1 MNQYHQYQ
9 GMRWFKCDLQVHTPE
24 DGKHWDPDDPLRL
37 PNPRRPKKEGKPD
50 ESDIQEKA
58 RCFLRRCYDLKL
70 EAIAITDHNFSAY
83 KDNRDRFL
91 THLIEQNQ
99 TVAHE
104 IGREPLWIFPGFEID
119 IGYHLLCLFEPVT
132 QGRRLDGISDILTK
146 MGLPPDQRF
155 QDGSPRLLR
164 HEGQNVSLRTV
175 LKIVQDE
182 YGGIV
187 IAPHAFSDKGIVNNP
202 ANKEDYK
209 NENLLCVE
217 VTRYPLEV
225 PEKPILMGEN
235 QIWRRANRQPAY
247 IKSSDGKSTLREV
260 TGNPKP
266 NALGYRFSWI
276 KMSKPSIE
284 GLRQAFL
291 DNESRIRLQETSP
304 DHDHPHGRIVSFEV
318 AAVAFLENQ
327 KIIFSPN
334 LNCVIGGRGT
344 GKSTILEYVRTAVR
358 LEDDYL
364 AKLEVERIR
373 RTLQPSSILTL
384 EWRSADDVIDRFE
397 FRPGLVKAQV
407 IGREVT
413 DPATVFK
420 NLDIQL
426 FSQRQTSSLAQLD
439 DHGQPSFLLPLID
452 RLCGE
457 KLLRLKESEELLIAR
472 ISQVLALQRLQQR
485 IEQEQRK
492 LEQELTELTRQWN
505 ARLAVQEE
513 SERHRHAQD
522 ADRYL
527 KRLQEN
533 AERLHHQWSGLL
545 DDLIQTHSPI
555 GSVLKNWPTRE
566 YFEHLDNDVEKAKIQ
581 FAQEVRDA
589 LDRYSA
595 RVRQLTD
602 KSREWPVVQ
611 QEIRHV
617 EQAFIEACAR
627 HGLQPNEVERLREID
642 AQRRSKSAEV
652 EQKKAESE
660 RVHKEVKDL
669 EKMLEELYGLW
680 RLQWQTRKKHIEELL
695 ASEGIRQVPYNDGK
709 TADAKRPFIEA
720 VIKYSADSGDFVSH
734 WNRLAPDRRTQLGR
748 QWDDLGLEV
757 FKLFLSQAEQIPSP
771 WVLLESWFNDSKV
784 IPQSMMSYVQDIK
797 KHLQSTQSD
806 LWDRISLTRVKDSVD
821 LILYRGDGT
830 VAGSLQNRSLSDG
843 QRNTA
848 VLSLLL
854 AKGTGP
860 VFIDQP
866 ENELDSDF
874 IFKEL
879 VPLLRHIKE
888 RRQIILTTHNANLPV
903 NGDAELVYALE
914 AKDGHGKKR
923 TQGGLDCEEVKQA
936 ILDVMEGS
944 EEAFRKR
951 REKYHF

>member
-1 MNQYHQYQ
+1 MNHQYQ

-24 DGKHWDPDDPLRL
+24 DSKHWDPSDPLRL
-37 PNPRRPKKEGKPD
+37 PNPRRPKKESKPD

-70 EAIAITDHNFSAY
+70 EVIAITDHNFSAY
-83 KDNRDRFL
+83 KDCRDLFL

-99 TVAHE
+99 TVAQE
-104 IGREPLWIFPGFEID
+104 VNREPLWIFPGFEID
-119 IGYHLLCLFEPVT
+119 IGYHLLCLFELAG
-132 QGRRLDGISDILTK
+132 QGKHLDRIGDILTQL
-146 MGLPPDQRF
+146 GLHPEQRF
-155 QDGSPRLLR
+155 KDGCSSLLR
-164 HEGQNVSLRTV
+164 REGQSVSLRTV

-182 YGGIV
+182 YGGVV
-187 IAPHAFSDKGIVNNP
+187 IAPHAFSNDGIANDP
-202 ANKEDYK
+202 GNKEDYK
-209 NENLLCVE
+209 NEDLLCIE
-217 VTRYPLEV
+217 VTRYPLEE
-225 PEKPILMGEN
+225 PEKSILTGAN
-235 QIWRRANRQPAY
+235 PNWRRPHRQPAY
-247 IKSSDGKSTLREV
+247 IKSSDGKSTLKDKNES
-260 TGNPKP
+260 PKP
-266 NALGYRFSWI
+266 NSLGYRFSWI
-276 KMSKPSIE
+276 KMSSPSIE
-284 GLRQAFL
+284 ALRQAFL
-291 DNESRIRLQETSP
+291 DNQSRIRLQEASP
-304 DHDHPHGRIVSFEV
+304 DLDPSHGRIVSFEIDN
-318 AAVAFLENQ
+318 VAFLEKK
-327 KIIFSPN
+327 KIFFSPN

-344 GKSTILEYVRTAVR
+344 GKSTILEYIRMAVR
-358 LEDDYL
+358 LDDDDI
-364 AKLEVERIR
+364 ARSEVERIR
-373 RTLQPSSILTL
+373 RTLHPSSVLTL
-384 EWRSADDVIDRFE
+384 EWRSADDVTDRFA
-397 FRPGLVKAQV
+397 FRPALVKAQV
-407 IGREVT
+407 IGREIT

-420 NLDIQL
+420 NLDIQI
-426 FSQRQTSSLAQLD
+426 FSQRQISNLAQLD

-457 KLLRLKESEELLIAR
+457 KLMRLKEFEELLIAR
-472 ISQVLALQRLQQR
+472 ISQVLLLRRAQQHL
-485 IEQEQRK
+485 EQEQRK

-533 AERLHHQWSGLL
+533 AERLHRQWSELL

-555 GSVLKNWPTRE
+555 GSVMKNWPVRE
-566 YFEHLDNDVEKAKIQ
+566 YFEHLDNDVEQAKIQ
-581 FAQEVRDA
+581 FAQEARDA
-589 LDRYSA
+589 IDRYSA
-595 RVRQLTD
+595 RVRQITD
-602 KSREWPVVQ
+602 KSREWHVVQ
-611 QEIRHV
+611 QAIRYA
-617 EQAFIEACAR
+617 ESAFIEACTR
-627 HGLQPNEVERLREID
+627 QGLQPNEVERLREID
-642 AQRRSKSAEV
+642 AQRRSKTAEV
-652 EQKKAESE
+652 EQKRVESE
-660 RVHKEVKDL
+660 QVNKEVKDF

-695 ASEGIRQVPYNDGK
+695 ASEGIRQVPYNAGEA
-709 TADAKRPFIEA
+709 TGAKRPYIEA
-720 VIKYSADSGDFVSH
+720 VIKYSADSGDFFSH

-757 FKLFLSQAEQIPSP
+757 FKLFLSQSEQIPSP

-784 IPQSMMSYVQDIK
+784 IPQSMMHYVQDIK

-806 LWDRISLTRVKDSVD
+806 LWDRTRLTRVKDSVD
-821 LILYRGDGT
+821 LILYRGDGSL
-830 VAGSLQNRSLSDG
+830 AGSLQRRELSDG

-860 VFIDQP
+860 VLIDQP
-866 ENELDSDF
+866 EDELDSDF

-888 RRQIILTTHNANLPV
+888 RRQIILATHNANLPV

-914 AKDGHGKKR
+914 AKDGRGKVR
-923 TQGGLDCEEVKQA
+923 TQGGLDREDVKRA
-936 ILDVMEGS
+936 ILDIMEGS